1 MEILMNS
8 RFFIR
13 YNLWEKNRNIKILP
27 VLLLATLSS
36 FTNKIYANETSIVAE
51 KQENHI
57 DFGGAIRTRFDYSS
71 DRDIRKFSF
80 DTLILNMD
88 FGYENLSGS
97 FEYRILGGAYPYDYT
112 DHIGDISFPKK
123 AYLEYAVDKNQAVQF
138 GLNQVPIGFQPYY
151 TSTVLESIAYIAGIE
166 DLYRVGFKYNYKND
180 NSEVLLGYY
189 FANAWEGKGT
199 SKGTYYS
206 NVIIPANNTLENGT
220 QYKEQDAIALQYNYT
235 QKSEDW
241 TSQYGLSTYYSKLDT
256 ENKQH
261 KDGHREIFGLHYGI
275 NNDRITLK
283 LVSLFNNIENL
294 SDQTTFGSYDGEFN
308 VANKGMIYSAD
319 LNYKL
324 PELHTENINDF
335 NVYTHYSY
343 YDKDKKDFINSSEFV
358 IGAAFT
364 YKTNFYIAS
373 EWLFGKNN
381 PYIGGSSYGQSLAS
395 GGTDHWENQLN
406 INIGYY
412 F

>member
-27 VLLLATLSS
+27 VLLLAILSS
-36 FTNKIYANETSIVAE
+36 FINKIYANETTIVAE

-88 FGYENLSGS
+88 FGYENLLGV

-180 NSEVLLGYY
+180 
-189 FANAWEGKGT
+189 
-199 SKGTYYS
+199 
-206 NVIIPANNTLENGT
+206 
-220 QYKEQDAIALQYNYT
+220 
-235 QKSEDW
+235 
-241 TSQYGLSTYYSKLDT
+241 
-256 ENKQH
+256 H
-261 KDGHREIFGLHYGI
+261 
-275 NNDRITLK
+275 
-283 LVSLFNNIENL
+283 
-294 SDQTTFGSYDGEFN
+294 
-308 VANKGMIYSAD
+308 
-319 LNYKL
+319 
-324 PELHTENINDF
+324 
-335 NVYTHYSY
+335 
-343 YDKDKKDFINSSEFV
+343 
-358 IGAAFT
+358 
-364 YKTNFYIAS
+364 
-373 EWLFGKNN
+373 
-381 PYIGGSSYGQSLAS
+381 
-395 GGTDHWENQLN
+395 
-406 INIGYY
+406 
-412 F
+412 